1 MRRVNSKDNY
11 TFLTTGPI
19 GPVVLTMAV
28 PTIIS
33 MLVTSLYN
41 IVDTFYVGRIGTSA
55 TAAVGIVFPVMS
67 IMQAIGFFFGQGSG
81 TYISRCLGAK
91 KMEDAGRM
99 ASTAFYCS
107 LGAGTLIAVIGLMSL
122 NPLSVA
128 LGSTPTILP
137 YTKDFLGIILL
148 GTPFVTASMTL
159 NNQMRFQ
166 GNAAYSMLGIL
177 SGAILNVVTVPI
189 FTFTLG
195 MGIKGAAIGT
205 LTGQIAGFLVL
216 LAMTRHG
223 GNIRLT
229 PKNFTTEGRFYM
241 EIFKGG
247 TPSLSR
253 QGLASV
259 STLMLNLAAGAYGDS
274 AIAGMSIVSR
284 ISFVVFS
291 IIIGLGQGFQPMCG
305 FNYGA
310 KLYDRVRKGYFFCLK
325 SGLIF
330 LAVICVFGFVFA
342 EQIVDLLRHDADVV
356 AVGAP
361 ALRWQIIT
369 YPLAAFITVSN
380 MALQTSGRSIPANI
394 LAACRNGIFFIPLII
409 ILPNLLGLKGVEI
422 CQSVADVLST
432 VVAIPLMVSYFRS
445 ISGVSNS

>member
-1 MRRVNSKDNY
+1 MKPHRSRNTDNY

-19 GPVVLTMAV
+19 GPVILTMAV

-41 IVDTFYVGRIGTSA
+41 IVDTFYVGRIDTSA
-55 TAAVGIVFPVMS
+55 TAAVGIVFPMMS

-81 TYISRCLGAK
+81 TYISRCLGARK
-91 KMEDAGRM
+91 IEDAGRM

-107 LGAGTLIAVIGLMSL
+107 LGAGTLLMVAGLIFL
-122 NPLSVA
+122 NPLSMA

-166 GNAAYSMLGIL
+166 GNAAYSMLGIM

-205 LTGQIAGFLVL
+205 LIGQVAGFFVL
-216 LAMTRHG
+216 LSMTRHG
-223 GNIRLT
+223 GNIRLS
-229 PKNFTTEGRFYM
+229 PKNITFEGRFYM

-259 STLMLNLAAGAYGDS
+259 ATLMLNLAAGAYGDS

-310 KLYDRVRKGYFFCLK
+310 GLYSRVKEGFFFCLK
-325 SGLIF
+325 SSLIF
-330 LAVICVFGFVFA
+330 LSVICVAGFIYA
-342 EQIVDLLRHDADVV
+342 DHIVDLLRHDADVV
-356 AVGAP
+356 LVGAP
-361 ALRWQIIT
+361 ALRWQILS

-394 LAACRNGIFFIPLII
+394 LAACRNGIFFIPLIL
-409 ILPNLLGLKGVEI
+409 ILPKLLGLKGVEI
-422 CQSVADVLST
+422 CQAVADAFSF
-432 VVAIPLMVSYFRS
+432 VVAIPLMVRYFRS
-445 ISGVSNS
+445 ISTKS